1 MRLNVLNA
9 AVGGIAA
16 QQGIVS
22 SAEQKFRRLPL

>member
-1 MRLNVLNA
+1 VFNA

-16 QQGIVS
+16 QQGVVS